1 MRKSK
6 GCANESC
13 EAHKMKIRYKESES
27 FCSKCA
33 SPLVYVC
40 KECYTQMPG
49 DTEKFCVR
57 CLAKHK
63 DRIDKAKKVSAKVCV
78 GAVGVGGYIIANGK
92 KILDAVKKVKG

>member
-6 GCANESC
+6 GCGNESC
-13 EAHKMKIRYKESES
+13 EAHKMKIKYKESEA

-63 DRIDKAKKVSAKVCV
+63 DRTDKAKKVGAGV
-78 GAVGVGGYIIANGK
+78 GAGVVAVGGYIFAHGK
-92 KILDAVKKVKG
+92 KILDVVKKVKG